1 MTFTRQDKTQICII
15 IFTQLR
21 SEVGRSKFV
30 VVVLFLLLFCLFVC
44 FYLFVCVLLFFV
56 GFCLFVCCFVFSSLF
71 FLGGGGVAAMP
82 DMGGFV
88 VVAASM
94 SI

>member
-1 MTFTRQDKTQICII
+1 MSFTRQDKTQICII

-30 VVVLFLLLFCLFVC
+30 VVVLFLFCLFVC
-44 FYLFVCVLLFFV
+44 LFLFVCVLFFV
-56 GFCLFVCCFVFSSLF
+56 GFFVCVLLLF
-71 FLGGGGVAAMP
+71 YFYLFIYLFIFGGVVAMP

-88 VVAASM
+88 VVAA
-94 SI
+94 